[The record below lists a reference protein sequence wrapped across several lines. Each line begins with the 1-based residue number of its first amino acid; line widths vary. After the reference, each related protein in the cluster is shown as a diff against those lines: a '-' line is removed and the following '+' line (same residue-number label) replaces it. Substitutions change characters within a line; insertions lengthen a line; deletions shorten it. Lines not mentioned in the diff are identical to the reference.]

1 MVRIREGIAEAVV
14 GVFLIGYITFSVA
27 FLVFDL
33 PQWIYKLWVALLLIA
48 LFLSLILYGI
58 EQSFLKKIVETSEE
72 MTVSVVKQP
81 PKNPSPHANA
91 KTFVTSFKIYPF
103 LKDLPYLESGD
114 KKLTDEYVIKALNS
128 LPLGD
133 IFATAFNESDPIP
146 LAQTME
152 RYKNLID
159 ETMEENLPETIVSL
173 FALSIMLLL
182 SMRDL
187 IYEAK
192 KKARPPIG
200 G

>member
-1 MVRIREGIAEAVV
+1 MVRIREDISVAVV
-14 GVFLIGYITFSVA
+14 GVFFIGYIAFSVA

-33 PQWIYKLWVALLLIA
+33 PLWIYKLWVALLLVVF
-48 LFLSLILYGI
+48 FLSTILYSI
-58 EQSFLKKIVETSEE
+58 EQSFLKKSVETSEE
-72 MTVSVVKQP
+72 MTVSAVKQP
-81 PKNPSPHANA
+81 VKNPSPHADA

-103 LKDLPYLESGD
+103 LKDLPYLESDD
-114 KKLTDEYVIKALNS
+114 KKLSDEYVRKALDS

-187 IYEAK
+187 INEAK